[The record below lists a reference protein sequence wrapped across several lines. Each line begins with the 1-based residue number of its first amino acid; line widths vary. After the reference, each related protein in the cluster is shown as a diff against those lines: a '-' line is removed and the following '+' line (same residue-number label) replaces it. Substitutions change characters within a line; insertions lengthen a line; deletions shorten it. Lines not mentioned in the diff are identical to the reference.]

1 MKLKSLIAAAVL
13 SAASIGSASAAAYTV
28 NLVNTTGN
36 LWTSG
41 FNAVP
46 SPLGDFTDT
55 FTFTPNATFGSTA
68 QAFLANLS
76 VTGSD
81 GSSISFTSANL
92 NGINLTGFGS
102 PTPFG
107 YAQGQILAP
116 TSILFNGPLVLT
128 VIGNTKG
135 GSYGGTFNLKL
146 APVPEP
152 ETYGMLLAGLGI
164 LGFLARRCKQ
174 S

>member
-81 GSSISFTSANL
+81 SSSIHFTGANL
-92 NGINLTGFGS
+92 NGISLSGFGG
-102 PTPFG
+102 PTVFG
-107 YAQGQILAP
+107 YAQGEVLAP
-116 TSILFNGPLVLT
+116 TSVLFNGPLVLT
-128 VIGNTKG
+128 VMGNTKG
-135 GSYGGTFNLKL
+135 GSYGGVFNLNL

-164 LGFLARRCKQ
+164 LGFLARRRKQ

>member
-1 MKLKSLIAAAVL
+1 MKLKSLIAVAVL
-13 SAASIGSASAAAYTV
+13 GTASIGSAYAAAYTV
-28 NLVNTTGN
+28 NLTNTTGN
-36 LWTSG
+36 LWTGG

-46 SPLGDFTDT
+46 SPLGDFTDV
-55 FTFTPNATFGSTA
+55 FTFTPDATFGSTA

-81 GSSISFTSANL
+81 AASINFSNANL
-92 NGINLTGFGS
+92 NGIALTGFGG
-102 PTPFG
+102 PTVFG

-116 TSILFNGPLVLT
+116 TNILFNGPLVLT
-128 VIGNTKG
+128 VMGNTKG
-135 GSYGGTFNLKL
+135 GSYGGTFNLNL

-152 ETYGMLLAGLGI
+152 ETYGMMLAGLGI
-164 LGFLARRCKQ
+164 LAFLARRRKQ

>member
-1 MKLKSLIAAAVL
+1 MKLKSFIAAAVL
-13 SAASIGSASAAAYTV
+13 GAASIGSAYAASYTI
-28 NLVNTTGN
+28 NLTNTTGN

-41 FNAVP
+41 FNVTP
-46 SPLGDFTDT
+46 SPLGAFTDI
-55 FTFTPNATFGSTA
+55 FHFTPDATFGSTA

-81 GSSISFTSANL
+81 ASAINFTSANL
-92 NGINLTGFGS
+92 NGIALTGFGG
-102 PTPFG
+102 PTVFG
-107 YAQGQILAP
+107 YAQGQVLAQ
-116 TSILFNGPLVLT
+116 TSLLFNGPLTLT
-128 VIGNTKG
+128 VIGNSHG
-135 GSYGGTFNLKL
+135 GSYGGTFNLNL

-164 LGFLARRCKQ
+164 LGFLARRRKQ

>member
-1 MKLKSLIAAAVL
+1 MKLKSLIAVAVL
-13 SAASIGSASAAAYTV
+13 GTASIGSAYAAAYTV
-28 NLVNTTGN
+28 NLTNTTGN
-36 LWTSG
+36 LWTGG

-46 SPLGDFTDT
+46 SPLGDFTDV
-55 FTFTPNATFGSTA
+55 FTFTPDATFGSTA

-81 GSSISFTSANL
+81 AASINFSNANL
-92 NGINLTGFGS
+92 NGIALTGFGG
-102 PTPFG
+102 PTVFG

-116 TSILFNGPLVLT
+116 TNILFNGPLVLT

-135 GSYGGTFNLKL
+135 GSYGGTFNLNL

-152 ETYGMLLAGLGI
+152 ETYSMMLAGLGI
-164 LGFLARRCKQ
+164 LAFLARRRKQ

>member
-1 MKLKSLIAAAVL
+1 MKLRSLIAAAVL
-13 SAASIGSASAAAYTV
+13 SAASIGSASATAYTI

-41 FNAVP
+41 FNVVP
-46 SPLGDFTDT
+46 TPLGDFTDV
-55 FTFTPNATFGSTA
+55 FTFTPTATFGSTA

-81 GSSISFTSANL
+81 SSSIHFTSANL
-92 NGINLTGFGS
+92 NGIGLTGFGG
-102 PTPFG
+102 PTVFG
-107 YAQGQILAP
+107 YAQGEVLAP

-128 VIGNTKG
+128 VMGNTKG
-135 GSYGGTFNLKL
+135 GSYGGTFNLNL

-152 ETYGMLLAGLGI
+152 ATYGMLLAGLGI
-164 LGFLARRCKQ
+164 LGFLARRRTQ

>member
-13 SAASIGSASAAAYTV
+13 SAASIGSANATAYVV

-55 FTFTPNATFGSTA
+55 FTFTPNAIFGSTA

-81 GSSISFTSANL
+81 SSSISFSGADL
-92 NGINLTGFGS
+92 NGIGLTGFGG
-102 PTPFG
+102 PTVFG
-107 YAQGQILAP
+107 YAQGEVLAP
-116 TSILFNGPLVLT
+116 TSWATPRAAAMAASST
-128 VIGNTKG
+128 
-135 GSYGGTFNLKL
+135 
-146 APVPEP
+146 
-152 ETYGMLLAGLGI
+152 
-164 LGFLARRCKQ
+164 
-174 S
+174 

>member
-55 FTFTPNATFGSTA
+55 FTFTPDATFGSTA

-135 GSYGGTFNLKL
+135 GSYGGTFNLNL

-164 LGFLARRCKQ
+164 LGFLARRRKQ

>member
-1 MKLKSLIAAAVL
+1 MKLKSLIAVAVL
-13 SAASIGSASAAAYTV
+13 GTASIGSAYAAAYTV
-28 NLVNTTGN
+28 NLTNTTGN
-36 LWTSG
+36 LWTGG

-46 SPLGDFTDT
+46 SPLGDFTDI
-55 FTFTPNATFGSTA
+55 FTFTPDATFGSTA

-81 GSSISFTSANL
+81 AASINFSNANL
-92 NGINLTGFGS
+92 NGIALTGFGG
-102 PTPFG
+102 PTVFG

-116 TSILFNGPLVLT
+116 TNILFNGPLVLT
-128 VIGNTKG
+128 VMGNTKG
-135 GSYGGTFNLKL
+135 GSYGGTFNLNL

-152 ETYGMLLAGLGI
+152 ETYGMMLAGLGI
-164 LGFLARRCKQ
+164 LAFLARRRKQ

>member
-13 SAASIGSASAAAYTV
+13 SAASIGSASATAYVV
-28 NLVNTTGN
+28 NLVNTAGN
-36 LWTSG
+36 LWTGG

-46 SPLGDFTDT
+46 SSLGGFTDT

-76 VTGSD
+76 VTGND
-81 GSSISFTSANL
+81 ASSINFTSANL
-92 NGINLTGFGS
+92 NGISLTGFGG
-102 PTPFG
+102 PTVFG
-107 YAQGQILAP
+107 YAQGEVLAQ
-116 TSILFNGPLVLT
+116 TSLLFNGPLVLT
-128 VIGNTKG
+128 VKGSSNG
-135 GSYGGTFNLKL
+135 GSYGGTFNLNL

-164 LGFLARRCKQ
+164 LGFLARRRKQ

>member
-13 SAASIGSASAAAYTV
+13 SAASIGSASATAYTV

-76 VTGSD
+76 VTGADS
-81 GSSISFTSANL
+81 SSIHFTSADL
-92 NGINLTGFGS
+92 NGI
-102 PTPFG
+102 
-107 YAQGQILAP
+107 
-116 TSILFNGPLVLT
+116 
-128 VIGNTKG
+128 
-135 GSYGGTFNLKL
+135 GTDRLWRPHRL
-146 APVPEP
+146 WLCP
-152 ETYGMLLAGLGI
+152 G
-164 LGFLARRCKQ
+164 
-174 S
+174 

>member
-13 SAASIGSASAAAYTV
+13 GAASIGSAYAAAYTV
-28 NLVNTTGN
+28 NLTNTTGN
-36 LWTSG
+36 LWTGG

-46 SPLGDFTDT
+46 SPLGDFTDV

-81 GSSISFTSANL
+81 AASINFSSANL
-92 NGINLTGFGS
+92 NGIALTGFGG
-102 PTPFG
+102 PTVFG
-107 YAQGQILAP
+107 YAQGQVLAP
-116 TSILFNGPLVLT
+116 TNILFNGPLVLT
-128 VIGNTKG
+128 VMGNTKG
-135 GSYGGTFNLKL
+135 GSYGGTFNLNL

-152 ETYGMLLAGLGI
+152 ETYGMMLAGLGI
-164 LGFLARRCKQ
+164 LGFLARRRKQ

>member
-13 SAASIGSASAAAYTV
+13 SAASIGSANATAYTV

-46 SPLGDFTDT
+46 SPLGDFTDV
-55 FTFTPNATFGSTA
+55 FTFSPNATFGSTV
-68 QAFLANLS
+68 QTYLANLS
-76 VTGSD
+76 TTGSD
-81 GSSISFTSANL
+81 SSSVHFTSVDL
-92 NGINLTGFGS
+92 NGIELTGFSS
-102 PTPFG
+102 PTVFG
-107 YAQGQILAP
+107 YAQGAALAP

-128 VIGNTKG
+128 VMGNTKG
-135 GSYGGTFNLKL
+135 GSYAGVFNLNL

-152 ETYGMLLAGLGI
+152 ETYSMFLAGLGI
-164 LGFLARRCKQ
+164 LGFLARRRKQ

>member
-13 SAASIGSASAAAYTV
+13 SAASIGSASATAYTV
-28 NLVNTTGN
+28 NLVNTSGN

-46 SPLGDFTDT
+46 SPLGDFTDV
-55 FTFTPNATFGSTA
+55 FTFTPSATFGSTA

-81 GSSISFTSANL
+81 SSSIKFTSANL
-92 NGINLTGFGS
+92 NGIGLTGFGG
-102 PTPFG
+102 PTVFG
-107 YAQGQILAP
+107 YAQGEVLAP
-116 TSILFNGPLVLT
+116 TSVLFNGPLVLT
-128 VIGNTKG
+128 VVGTTKG
-135 GSYGGTFNLKL
+135 GSYGGVLNLNL

-164 LGFLARRCKQ
+164 LGFLARRRKQ

>member
-13 SAASIGSASAAAYTV
+13 SAASIGSASATAYTV
-28 NLVNTTGN
+28 DLVNTTGN

-46 SPLGDFTDT
+46 SPLGDFVDT
-55 FTFTPNATFGSTA
+55 FTFTPDATFGSTA

-76 VTGSD
+76 VTGADS
-81 GSSISFTSANL
+81 SSIHFTGADL
-92 NGINLTGFGS
+92 NGVALTGFGG
-102 PTPFG
+102 PTVFG
-107 YAQGQILAP
+107 YAQGEILAP
-116 TSILFNGPLVLT
+116 TSILFNGSLVLT
-128 VIGNTKG
+128 VMGNTQG
-135 GSYGGTFNLKL
+135 GSYGGVFNLNL

-164 LGFLARRCKQ
+164 LGFLARRRKQ
-174 S
+174 T

>member
-13 SAASIGSASAAAYTV
+13 GAATIGSAYAASYTV
-28 NLVNTTGN
+28 NLTNTTGN
-36 LWTSG
+36 LWTGG
-41 FNAVP
+41 FNATP
-46 SPLGDFTDT
+46 SPLGVFTDT
-55 FTFTPNATFGSTA
+55 FTFTPDATFGSTA

-81 GSSISFTSANL
+81 ASSINFTSANL
-92 NGINLTGFGS
+92 NGIALTGFGG
-102 PTPFG
+102 PTVFG
-107 YAQGQILAP
+107 YAQGQVLAP
-116 TSILFNGPLVLT
+116 TSLLFNGPMTLT
-128 VIGNTKG
+128 VMGSTNG
-135 GSYGGTFNLKL
+135 GSYGGTFNLNL

-164 LGFLARRCKQ
+164 LGFLARRRKQ

>member
-13 SAASIGSASAAAYTV
+13 GAAAIGSAGAASYTI
-28 NLVNTTGN
+28 NLTNTTGN

-41 FNAVP
+41 FNVTP
-46 SPLGDFTDT
+46 SPLGAFTDI
-55 FTFTPNATFGSTA
+55 FHFTPDATFGSTA

-81 GSSISFTSANL
+81 ASAINFTSANL
-92 NGINLTGFGS
+92 NGIALTGFGG
-102 PTPFG
+102 PTVFG
-107 YAQGQILAP
+107 YAQGQVLAQ
-116 TSILFNGPLVLT
+116 TSLLFNGPLTLT
-128 VIGNTKG
+128 VIGNSHG
-135 GSYGGTFNLKL
+135 GSYGGTFNLNL

-164 LGFLARRCKQ
+164 LGFLARRRKQ

>member
-13 SAASIGSASAAAYTV
+13 GAASIGSAYAASYTI
-28 NLVNTTGN
+28 NLTNTTGN

-41 FNAVP
+41 FNVTP
-46 SPLGDFTDT
+46 SPLGAFTDI
-55 FTFTPNATFGSTA
+55 FHFTPDATFGSTA

-81 GSSISFTSANL
+81 ASAINFTSANL
-92 NGINLTGFGS
+92 NGIALTGFGG
-102 PTPFG
+102 PTVFG
-107 YAQGQILAP
+107 YAQGQVLAQ
-116 TSILFNGPLVLT
+116 TSLLFNGPLTLT
-128 VIGNTKG
+128 VIGNSHG
-135 GSYGGTFNLKL
+135 GSYGGTFNLNL

-164 LGFLARRCKQ
+164 LSFLARRRKQ

>member
-13 SAASIGSASAAAYTV
+13 SAASIGSASATDYIV
-28 NLVNTTGN
+28 NLGNTTGN

-76 VTGSD
+76 VTGND
-81 GSSISFTSANL
+81 ASSINFTSANL
-92 NGINLTGFGS
+92 NGISLNGFGG
-102 PTPFG
+102 PTVFG
-107 YAQGQILAP
+107 YAQGEVLAQ
-116 TSILFNGPLVLT
+116 TSLLFNGPMVLT
-128 VIGNTKG
+128 VMGTSNG
-135 GSYGGTFNLKL
+135 GSYGGTFNLNL

-164 LGFLARRCKQ
+164 LGFLARRRKQ

>member
-1 MKLKSLIAAAVL
+1 MKLKSLIAVAVL
-13 SAASIGSASAAAYTV
+13 GTASIGSAYAAAYTV
-28 NLVNTTGN
+28 NLTNTTGN
-36 LWTSG
+36 LWTGG

-46 SPLGDFTDT
+46 SPLGDFTDV
-55 FTFTPNATFGSTA
+55 FTFTLDATFGSTA

-81 GSSISFTSANL
+81 AASINFSNANL
-92 NGINLTGFGS
+92 NGIALTGFGG
-102 PTPFG
+102 PTVFG

-116 TSILFNGPLVLT
+116 TNILFNGPLVLT
-128 VIGNTKG
+128 VMGNTKG
-135 GSYGGTFNLKL
+135 GSYGGTFNLNL

-152 ETYGMLLAGLGI
+152 ETYGMMLAGLGI
-164 LGFLARRCKQ
+164 LAFLARRRKQ

>member
-1 MKLKSLIAAAVL
+1 MKLKSLIAVAVL
-13 SAASIGSASAAAYTV
+13 GTASIGSAYAAAYTV
-28 NLVNTTGN
+28 NLTNTTGN
-36 LWTSG
+36 LWTGG

-46 SPLGDFTDT
+46 SPLGDFTDV
-55 FTFTPNATFGSTA
+55 FTFTPDATFGSTA

-81 GSSISFTSANL
+81 AASINFSNANL
-92 NGINLTGFGS
+92 NGIALTGFGG
-102 PTPFG
+102 PTVFG

-116 TSILFNGPLVLT
+116 TNILFNGPLVLT
-128 VIGNTKG
+128 VMGNTKG
-135 GSYGGTFNLKL
+135 GSYGGTFNLNL

-152 ETYGMLLAGLGI
+152 ETYGMMLAGLGI
-164 LGFLARRCKQ
+164 LGFLARRRKQ

>member
-1 MKLKSLIAAAVL
+1 MKLKSLIAVAVL
-13 SAASIGSASAAAYTV
+13 GTASIGSAYAAAYTV
-28 NLVNTTGN
+28 NLTNTTGN
-36 LWTSG
+36 LWTGG

-46 SPLGDFTDT
+46 SPLGDFTDV
-55 FTFTPNATFGSTA
+55 FTFTPDATFGSTA

-81 GSSISFTSANL
+81 AASINFSNANL
-92 NGINLTGFGS
+92 NGIALTGFGG
-102 PTPFG
+102 PTVFG

-116 TSILFNGPLVLT
+116 TNILFNGPLVLT
-128 VIGNTKG
+128 VMGNTKG
-135 GSYGGTFNLKL
+135 GSYGGTFNLNL

-152 ETYGMLLAGLGI
+152 ETYSMMLAGLGI
-164 LGFLARRCKQ
+164 LAFLARRRKQ